1 MPYALILIGIVLLTS
16 AIKGDLAT
24 LGALLKRD
32 LFSPTDNFLYWVV
45 AIFILGAIG
54 YVKSLR
60 AFSDAFLLL
69 VIVVFVVANKGF
81 FGQFTTA
88 LAAIKAG
95 NCPTTPASTS
105 STSSNPWLG
114 IGNGTSMAQPALPNL
129 LPQSTSNPTTGFSF
143 TVSPGG

>member
-16 AIKGDLAT
+16 AIKGDLAS

-32 LFSPTDNFLYWVV
+32 LFSPKDNFLYWIV
-45 AIFILGAIG
+45 AILILGALG

-69 VIVVFVVANKGF
+69 VIVVFVVANNGF
-81 FGQFTTA
+81 FSQFTAA

-95 NCPTTPASTS
+95 NCPSTS
-105 STSSNPWLG
+105 SSSGNPWLV
-114 IGNGTSMAQPALPNL
+114 ISNGTSMTQPALPNL
-129 LPQSTSNPTTGFSF
+129 LPQSSSNPTTGFSF